1 MMRVLLFGGT
11 GAMGTALVRILA
23 EQGHEVFVTT
33 RKQRKPE
40 SSNVHYLVGNA
51 HDMNFVR
58 NVLGNATERHYDV
71 LVDFMVYGSSELSDR
86 AEELLSGVGQYV
98 FLSSS
103 RVYADSELP
112 IREDCPRLLD
122 VCDDV
127 AYLQSDE
134 YALAKA
140 REEDILRN
148 SGHKNWTVIRPYIT
162 YSSERLQLGFWE
174 KEVWLQRAIR
184 GGTIVWFND
193 IASRIT
199 TLTSGH
205 DVAKG
210 IAALLGN
217 KKALGEAFHIVSDK
231 SMKWG
236 DVCRLYERVI
246 GEETGRK
253 PRIVCL
259 DSAAEVAHYIGADY
273 QWQYDRMY
281 NRVFDSSKIDKI
293 TGQKTVYVPMNRGLE
308 LALREFIRGRHEF
321 LHTDWWLEGYLDKLS
336 GESVDLSSIAGIK
349 NKAKYVLARYTFLVK
364 YKKHVQA
371 LFRLLKGRR

>member
-86 AEELLSGVGQYV
+86 AEELLASVGQYV

-103 RVYADSELP
+103 RVYADWDEP
-112 IREDCPRLLD
+112 IKENCPRLLD
-122 VCDDV
+122 ICDDDI
-127 AYLQSDE
+127 YLQSDE

-140 REEDILRN
+140 REENILRN
-148 SGHKNWTVIRPYIT
+148 SGHKNWTIIRPYIT

-184 GGTIVWFND
+184 G
-193 IASRIT
+193 
-199 TLTSGH
+199 
-205 DVAKG
+205 
-210 IAALLGN
+210 
-217 KKALGEAFHIVSDK
+217 
-231 SMKWG
+231 
-236 DVCRLYERVI
+236 
-246 GEETGRK
+246 
-253 PRIVCL
+253 
-259 DSAAEVAHYIGADY
+259 
-273 QWQYDRMY
+273 
-281 NRVFDSSKIDKI
+281 
-293 TGQKTVYVPMNRGLE
+293 
-308 LALREFIRGRHEF
+308 
-321 LHTDWWLEGYLDKLS
+321 
-336 GESVDLSSIAGIK
+336 
-349 NKAKYVLARYTFLVK
+349 
-364 YKKHVQA
+364 VQ
-371 LFRLLKGRR
+371 